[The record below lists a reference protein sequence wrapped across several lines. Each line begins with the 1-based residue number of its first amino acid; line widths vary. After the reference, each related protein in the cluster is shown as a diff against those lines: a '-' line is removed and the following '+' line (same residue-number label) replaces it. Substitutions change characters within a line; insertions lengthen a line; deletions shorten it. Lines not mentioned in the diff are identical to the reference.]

1 MSSDISK
8 HLDQITTAQESLNTN
23 LRERGLDGHA
33 RGHMERAL
41 AHTEEAV
48 IALSGRRCR
57 TVQQLA
63 NDKDAFDRHLGATL
77 QRSADHFRGAGDER
91 AEADDQNRSA
101 TLDDRGR
108 RRQAVH
114 LETAQAALRDL
125 LRSPEIQFDARAH
138 LERALNHVREAYI
151 AINDIGKARTVQRL
165 VSDSEKVDLLFAKIR
180 NSQRPEAKALKIR
193 L

>member
-1 MSSDISK
+1 MASETSK
-8 HLDQITTAQESLNTN
+8 YFDQITAAQASLNTN
-23 LRERGLDGHA
+23 LRERGLDGPA
-33 RGHMERAL
+33 RGHTERAL
-41 AHTEEAV
+41 AHTEEA
-48 IALSGRRCR
+48 ILALSGRCCR

-91 AEADDQNRSA
+91 AEADDQDAPA
-101 TLDDRGR
+101 TLDERGC
-108 RRQAVH
+108 RRQAVN

-125 LRSPEIQFDARAH
+125 LRSPEIRFDARAH
-138 LERALNHVREAYI
+138 LERALNHLREAYI
-151 AINDIGKARTVQRL
+151 ATNEIGKARTIRRL

-180 NSQRPEAKALKIR
+180 NSHRPEAKALKIR